1 MTFTKEGTYTFDIK
15 ETVPNPK
22 AGGMTYDQHT
32 TKATVVVT
40 DDTDHPGK
48 LKASVTYN
56 NGTVSDETDKAVFEN
71 KYEAS
76 HVYSTSG
83 GLNVEKVLNGRTMKA
98 GEFHFTITAD
108 GSTDAEK
115 EAAEAKLQDH
125 DKSFANDNQRASGE
139 PDSMQKLQGLVFTEA
154 DAGKTYTYTVAETA
168 GDLSGV
174 TYDGTEYTVAI
185 EVVDNGDGTMHTVT
199 TIRWKDADGIDQEA
213 VYDSSDADAG
223 IPTVRFDNSYKAADA
238 NPVDITEGFNK
249 VLTGREWKDSDSF
262 TFTIANTE
270 KPESV
275 EAAPMPMKDGEL
287 VTEVAVKSADVQDGK
302 APISFGNITFKKA
315 GVYKYEVKENVPQ
328 DKAAGMVY
336 DDTARTITVTVTDN
350 EKGQLVAAVTTVEGR
365 RTFTNKYE
373 TADLPLDEVCGVS
386 VTKVL
391 YGHDMAKDQ
400 FEFTIKA
407 ADKPSAD
414 KLKIATEDG
423 ATFKNPAAA
432 ADGKIATLFSGLG
445 MTLTQSDIGKT
456 YSYTFAETKG
466 NAAGYKYDENTY
478 KLDITTHD
486 AGDGTLTAT
495 VVLTNTKTNKELF
508 RETVSEKD
516 KALGEN
522 GVVIPFENRYDGS
535 TDVDGGTKADV
546 KADKTLTGRSLKA
559 DEFTFMLATKPADG
573 SEGEVLQTKTNS
585 ANGTI
590 PFEALSYRTSGKV
603 GSGTILK
610 DAVEAGY
617 ATKNTN
623 DKGET
628 VYTLNY
634 QVYEDTESLPANGVS
649 ATTSTF
655 AFNVI
660 VTDKGDGTLTAETQ
674 YPQGKNKFEFI
685 NTYSTGEPIPMDI
698 EGSKTLDYAEA
709 PDTERYRRQVHFHSG
724 SYDAGCSDA

>member
-1 MTFTKEGTYTFDIK
+1 MISRKLYQIRRL
-15 ETVPNPK
+15 
-22 AGGMTYDQHT
+22 AASTYDRHT
-32 TKATVVVT
+32 TKATVVVKDNNGQLEAT
-40 DDTDHPGK
+40 
-48 LKASVTYN
+48 VTYN
-56 NGTVSDETDKAVFEN
+56 NGSVSTATDKAVFKN
-71 KYEAS
+71 IYEAS
-76 HVYSTSG
+76 STYS
-83 GLNVEKVLNGRTMKA
+83 GLQVEKVLNGRTMKA

-213 VYDSSDADAG
+213 VTTALMPMQAYL
-223 IPTVRFDNSYKAADA
+223 TVRFDNSYKATDA

-287 VTEVAVKSADVQDGK
+287 VTEVAVKSADDQDGK

-590 PFEALSYRTSGKV
+590 PFEALSYRTSVNAAGNGV
-603 GSGTILK
+603 ILSE
-610 DAVEAGY
+610 AVQAGY
-617 ATKNTN
+617 AVKSTN
-623 DKGET
+623 NDGKT
-628 VYTLNY
+628 VYTLSYRVSETKGN
-634 QVYEDTESLPANGVS
+634 LGGVS
-649 ATTSTF
+649 YTDTF
-655 AFNVI
+655 FDFNVI

-698 EGSKTLDYAEA
+698 EGSKTLDYAER